1 MCAQLCDNYLF
12 HFWRRLT
19 KGKHMWIRN
28 NGSTIVSQLVDTAVV
43 NSILFYIGFGMEFW
57 TGVTIMATIYVY
69 KIALAILDT
78 PLVYLGVWI
87 IKSIL
92 GDAYPQESE
101 GDAIEAV

>member
-1 MCAQLCDNYLF
+1 
-12 HFWRRLT
+12 
-19 KGKHMWIRN
+19 
-28 NGSTIVSQLVDTAVV
+28 
-43 NSILFYIGFGMEFW
+43 
-57 TGVTIMATIYVY
+57 MATIYVY